1 MLGKMKKAVMR
12 KAIKMQLKKAGKA
25 MTDEQIDKFI
35 DMASDKKNAEVLK
48 KNEALMKEFEAKIK
62 EKTSKGMN
70 QMAATQQVLRENPH
84 YQKAFQ
90 EMNQMMGGMMGMM

>member
-12 KAIKMQLKKAGKA
+12 KAIKMKLKKSGQQ
-25 MTDEQIDKFI
+25 MTDAQIDQFI
-35 DMASDKKNAEVLK
+35 DIASDKDTAKILK
-48 KNEALMKEFEAKIK
+48 QNEALMKEFEAKLK

-70 QMAATQQVLRENPH
+70 QMAATQQIMRENPH

-90 EMNQMMGGMMGMM
+90 EMQKAMGGFMG